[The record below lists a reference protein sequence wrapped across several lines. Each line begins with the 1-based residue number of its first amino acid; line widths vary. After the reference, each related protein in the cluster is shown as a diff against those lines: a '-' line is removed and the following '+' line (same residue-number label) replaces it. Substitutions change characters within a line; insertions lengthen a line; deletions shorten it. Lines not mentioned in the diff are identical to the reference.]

1 VTSKLICKGGI
12 DDESKRT
19 FFASAESSCGLAAL
33 GSTARDRSTMTTSAP
48 TAVRPLPAELA
59 ERVDRAAEVFADHGL
74 DATRIDE
81 LARVTGIPR
90 ATLYYYFPGKEH
102 ILAHL
107 LARTLAQM
115 ASALDAGAAV
125 PGTGRERLERLAT
138 EHLRFIATHGPTYRL
153 LFVELGRAASL
164 VDIAAGV
171 DQAILAPV
179 RSALREGARDGS
191 LRVDDVGAAAAVVYG
206 AVLVTGMELVFAGT
220 EPTVDDRAK
229 TMLAVVLGGLIPAPG
244 RRR

>member
-1 VTSKLICKGGI
+1 VT
-12 DDESKRT
+12 
-19 FFASAESSCGLAAL
+19 A
-33 GSTARDRSTMTTSAP
+33 SAP

-74 DATRIDE
+74 EATRIDE
-81 LARVTGIPR
+81 LAKVTGIPR
-90 ATLYYYFPGKEH
+90 ATLYYYFPGKEY

-115 ASALDAGAAV
+115 TSALDTAAAV
-125 PGTGRERLERLAT
+125 PGTGLQRLERLAT

-153 LFVELGRAASL
+153 LFAELGRAASL

-179 RSALREGARDGS
+179 RAALRDGARDGS
-191 LRVDDVGAAAAVVYG
+191 LRVDDVGVAAAVVYG
-206 AVLVTGMELVFAGT
+206 AVLVTGMELVFAGA
-220 EPTVDDRAK
+220 EQTVDDRANR
-229 TMLAVVLGGLIPAPG
+229 MLAVVLGGLIPVPG